1 MQQAGFAVSQ
11 KIKIEARKYRLVIT
25 A

>member
-11 KIKIEARKYRLVIT
+11 KIKIKARKYRLVIT